1 MQKEN
6 TGEEYPYNLLLAIR
20 GQADRQL
27 PVSFTDDHWAGLRY
41 VLSLL
46 DHREQGV
53 LLRRYEEGK
62 SRSEIAHE
70 YMVTAERVRQ
80 IENKA
85 CRKLQ
90 RIPNWNYIEFGIAGY
105 LRKVALREYDKG
117 YSAGYQAGYQDGAAD
132 VASGTPKPTAPDEV
146 LNLPI
151 EQLGLSTRA
160 HNCMVAAHCKRIGDV
175 ARLTDEQI
183 ATMKRLGKI
192 SANEIAQ
199 ALQAQG
205 IKHTAWNSYL
215 L

>member
-27 PVSFTDDHWAGLRY
+27 PVTFTDDHWAGLRY

-46 DHREQGV
+46 DHREQGI

-105 LRKVALREYDKG
+105 LRKVALREYNKG
-117 YSAGYQAGYQDGAAD
+117 YSAGYQAGYLDGTTDAASGRTRP
-132 VASGTPKPTAPDEV
+132 VASDEM

-151 EQLGLSTRA
+151 AQLGLSTRA
-160 HNCMVAAHCKRIGDV
+160 HNCMVAAQCRRIGDV
-175 ARLTDEQI
+175 ARLTEEQI
-183 ATMKRLGKI
+183 STMKRLGRI
-192 SANEIAQ
+192 SANEIAL
-199 ALQAQG
+199 ALHAQG
-205 IKHTAWNSYL
+205 IKHTAWDNYL
-215 L
+215 I

>member
-1 MQKEN
+1 
-6 TGEEYPYNLLLAIR
+6 
-20 GQADRQL
+20 
-27 PVSFTDDHWAGLRY
+27 
-41 VLSLL
+41 
-46 DHREQGV
+46 
-53 LLRRYEEGK
+53 
-62 SRSEIAHE
+62 
-70 YMVTAERVRQ
+70 MVTAERVRQ

-117 YSAGYQAGYQDGAAD
+117 YSAGYQAGYQDGTANMAN
-132 VASGTPKPTAPDEV
+132 GTPKPAAPDEV

-151 EQLGLSTRA
+151 EQMGLSTRA

-175 ARLTDEQI
+175 ARLTEEQI

-192 SANEIAQ
+192 SANESAQ

-205 IKHTAWNSYL
+205 IRHTAWDSYL